1 MTLSLEGLRAFVNDA
16 NVRAILRCVRHS
28 ESNNRD
34 DGSAYRTLYG
44 GELVED
50 ISRHP
55 RIAKMSPW
63 GYTSAAGAYQAMCAV
78 PGKVTTDTWGDFCR
92 DMGSNVDEM
101 PFDPDTQDCFAVW
114 CLRRRGALSDAVHGR
129 FESVIAKCSYEWASW
144 PPGRYGQPTTT
155 LDKLRS
161 LYLEY
166 GGRIDNGELLQPA
179 APIEDRPQPPAQPEP
194 QKEWTMPI
202 PAIVLGLIQAAAS
215 VLPVIAQIKGD
226 KSQSAATQNVAIA
239 GKVLDVVATTVG
251 AVNQQQAVE
260 IVQQDP
266 AARQKADEALRAQFF
281 DLLKFAQEQ
290 EAISWDR
297 TEKSVSE
304 ARSFA
309 ERMTS
314 GEGWRAIGYGALL
327 GLLALLIIGGGGVI
341 FAYVLFAPKDL
352 FDGSVRAGIIEIVK
366 AIVILVVGFFFGSSS
381 SSRQSGEAL
390 RNIAQG
396 KGTQV

>member
-1 MTLSLEGLRAFVNDA
+1 MTLTTESLRAWLA
-16 NVRAILRCVRHS
+16 QPNVVAFLAAIELGEIPAKYRGTP
-28 ESNNRD
+28 D
-34 DGSAYRTLYG
+34 AYRVLYG
-44 GELVED
+44 GTLID
-50 ISRHP
+50 DLGRHP
-55 RIAKMSPW
+55 NVKVTAG
-63 GYTSAAGAYQAMCAV
+63 GYTSTAAGRFMALY
-78 PGKVTTDTWGDFCR
+78 GTWSDFCKFL
-92 DMGSNVDEM
+92 GETPETV
-101 PFDPDTQDCFAVW
+101 PFDAERQDLFGVW
-114 CLRRRGALSDAVHGR
+114 CLQRRHALQDIVAGKIEAAIS
-129 FESVIAKCSYEWASW
+129 KCNKEWSSM
-144 PPGRYGQPTTT
+144 PGSPYGQPTVT
-155 LDKLRS
+155 LDQFLAA
-161 LYLEY
+161 YTGA
-166 GGRIDNGELLQPA
+166 GGTIDNGELLQPA